1 MKVHAEVRARDNH
14 YTQHTEGAA
23 LPPYAEHGLKVY
35 LSCLLLTAVSTYSRA
50 QAHPTCTLADA
61 SSREGKAR
69 APSGQTGQEQQWQRV
84 PGGRGGESPANVG
97 NPCAAANRTVSSYM
111 TVLALASDRN
121 RPALAVRLALPQL
134 NRQQPLLHSSCGLL
148 QLEYREIPGRG
159 PGCGR

>member
-50 QAHPTCTLADA
+50 QAHPTCTLGGCAQQA
-61 SSREGKAR
+61 G

-84 PGGRGGESPANVG
+84 RGARGGIA
-97 NPCAAANRTVSSYM
+97 CQRW
-111 TVLALASDRN
+111 
-121 RPALAVRLALPQL
+121 
-134 NRQQPLLHSSCGLL
+134 
-148 QLEYREIPGRG
+148 
-159 PGCGR
+159 